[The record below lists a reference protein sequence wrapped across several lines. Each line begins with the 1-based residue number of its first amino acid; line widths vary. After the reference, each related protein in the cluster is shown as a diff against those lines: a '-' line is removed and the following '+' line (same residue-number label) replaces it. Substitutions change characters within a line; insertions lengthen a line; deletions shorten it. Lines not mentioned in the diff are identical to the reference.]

1 LDLQELVAQLQI
13 HEQLVVTLALLAQE
27 QLVQEHQVQEPQ
39 LVVAPLELVELPCL
53 PKNFGAQKKLAQK
66 NLRQPENLAYLF

>member
-1 LDLQELVAQLQI
+1 LVAQLQI
-13 HEQLVVTLALLAQE
+13 HERLVVTLALLQQVLVLLQQVLAQ
-27 QLVQEHQVQEPQ
+27 L
-39 LVVAPLELVELPCL
+39 LVVALLELVEHPYL